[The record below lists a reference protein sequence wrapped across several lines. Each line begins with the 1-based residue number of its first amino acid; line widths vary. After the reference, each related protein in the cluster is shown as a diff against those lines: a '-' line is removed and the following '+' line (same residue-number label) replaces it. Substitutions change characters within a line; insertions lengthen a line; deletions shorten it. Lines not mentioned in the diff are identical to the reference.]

1 MLFTTLLPLTL
12 LTSILASPVPTTET
26 TPSPTTTCSTLTTKQ
41 DYYQGYQSPSQC
53 GINVAS
59 GNITSGTCVTITTQG
74 IMLFP
79 ADTKC
84 TYSLWKGV
92 TDCSGQVTET
102 FDLGVKTE
110 GVESQG
116 VCVGTG
122 VMDGGKW
129 YHGSGF
135 LSCGC

>member
-1 MLFTTLLPLTL
+1 M
-12 LTSILASPVPTTET
+12 
-26 TPSPTTTCSTLTTKQ
+26 
-41 DYYQGYQSPSQC
+41 
-53 GINVAS
+53 
-59 GNITSGTCVTITTQG
+59 
-74 IMLFP
+74 
-79 ADTKC
+79 
-84 TYSLWKGV
+84 